1 VVLAG
6 AVLVGLGIVLA
17 SRATSLLEFQLVYG
31 ILVGLAAGAFF
42 APMMSTVTSWFEEN
56 RGLAVGLVSAGTAVA
71 PLTVSPFASWLIST
85 HDWRTAQLVIGLFA
99 WALLVPAA
107 LLVRAAPVKAARPG
121 GVPASDMPGL
131 TVGKALRSRA
141 FIVLALTFF
150 ACCATH
156 SGPIFHTISYAV
168 TCGIAPMTAV
178 SIYGIEGLAG
188 LGGRILLGTLADRHG
203 VRPVLVAGLL
213 VQAVGA
219 ATYAGASQLGQFYI
233 VAVVFGLAYGG
244 VMPLYAVLA
253 REYFGPR
260 IMGTVFGAAAMISSL
275 GMALG
280 PPLGGWV
287 FDHFGS
293 YAWLYLGSGMIG
305 IGAAAMALA
314 FPPQPSRQ
322 CRLPEPAV
330 VAG

>member
-1 VVLAG
+1 
-6 AVLVGLGIVLA
+6 
-17 SRATSLLEFQLVYG
+17 
-31 ILVGLAAGAFF
+31 
-42 APMMSTVTSWFEEN
+42 M
-56 RGLAVGLVSAGTAVA
+56 
-71 PLTVSPFASWLIST
+71 
-85 HDWRTAQLVIGLFA
+85 
-99 WALLVPAA
+99 LVPAA
-107 LLVRAAPVKAARPG
+107 RPG
-121 GVPASDMPGL
+121 QPAMADKPGL
-131 TVGKALRSRA
+131 TVGAALRSRA

-168 TCGIAPMTAV
+168 TGIAPMTAV

-203 VRPVLVAGLL
+203 VRPVLVAG
-213 VQAVGA
+213 AGRRRYAPPAGA
-219 ATYAGASQLGQFYI
+219 ASSI

-287 FDHFGS
+287 FDQRRYHVQYPTWLEGDPTPPPGPGS
-293 YAWLYLGSGMIG
+293 C
-305 IGAAAMALA
+305 
-314 FPPQPSRQ
+314 QPSRQ
-322 CRLPEPAV
+322 RMALLFAVAPAPRRTGIHHRRRAAIQVFQPPPESPLALPVSGILLGRHCLPLVDHRLP
-330 VAG
+330 AGGRVQQIRPQAFRFTNC